1 MASVMVGLLALS
13 SAFVIGKYLGAPPWV
28 PPVAGLAVGAAFY
41 VAADR
46 VVARVRGWV
55 EELAGAASP
64 EYEYDDEEEYE
75 EEQYDEEEAGEEIE
89 GPEDEFL
96 VYYFVS
102 ELARS
107 MFRGL
112 KRVRMEV
119 EDGDA
124 VFIYPEPS
132 EDEMEGYQEFP
143 EGLKEPAAT
152 NSDGV
157 LTLRLPY
164 KYFALLAEPMRR
176 GDGEVADVRSA
187 EELRAMYLVAKSIAL
202 SEIDDEGLA
211 SYTAYKALVKMIRQ
225 GRVSVPR
232 ELEELLPFES
242 PDLRRK
248 IREQV
253 AEEARD

>member
-1 MASVMVGLLALS
+1 MVGLLALS
-13 SAFVIGKYLGAPPWV
+13 SAFVIDEYLGAPPWV
-28 PPVAGLAVGAAFY
+28 PLAAGIAAGVAFY
-41 VAADR
+41 AVANR
-46 VVARVRGWV
+46 VVVKVKGWV
-55 EELAGAASP
+55 EDLARSAAA
-64 EYEYDDEEEYE
+64 EYEYDYDEDYEEQYYE
-75 EEQYDEEEAGEEIE
+75 EEEEADEEVE

-107 MFRGL
+107 MFKGL
-112 KRVRMEV
+112 KKVRMEV

-124 VFIYPEPS
+124 VFIYPEPT

-152 NSDGV
+152 SSEGS
-157 LTLRLPY
+157 LTVRLPY
-164 KYFALLAEPMRR
+164 KYFVLLAEPMRR

-187 EELRAMYLVAKSIAL
+187 EELRAMYLVAKAIAL

-211 SYTAYKALVKMIRQ
+211 SYTAYKALVRMIRQ

-242 PDLRRK
+242 PDLRRR